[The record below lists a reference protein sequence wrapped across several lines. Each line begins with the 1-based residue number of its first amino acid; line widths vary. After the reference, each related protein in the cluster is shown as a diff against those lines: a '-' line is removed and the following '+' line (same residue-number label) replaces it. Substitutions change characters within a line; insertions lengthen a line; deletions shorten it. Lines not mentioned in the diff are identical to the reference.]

1 MKNEVI
7 LIRQAGLGH
16 GDPQLGN
23 LLLANFLQ
31 LLCERHGLP
40 KYLILLNEGV
50 TLTQEGSNVIE
61 YLTKLS
67 ECGVKIL
74 ACQTSVEYF
83 ALEDK
88 ISVGEI
94 ANMQQ
99 IQDILFSHEVLTI

>member
-23 LLLANFLQ
+23 LILTNFLQ
-31 LLCERHGLP
+31 LLGERHELP
-40 KYLILLNEGV
+40 KYIILLNEGV
-50 TLTQEGSNVIE
+50 TLAQEGSNVIE
-61 YLTKLS
+61 YLIKLS